1 MNEKL
6 NIQNLIDLFVQKQGA
21 SQKEAEEFV
30 RAFFSLIEEGLERDR
45 YVKIKRWGTF
55 KLIGINSRESV
66 DVNTGERI
74 EIQSHTKV
82 SFTPD
87 SSLKDVINRPFAH
100 FETVI
105 LNENTVLED
114 TLVGGENEID
124 SETDM
129 VVEEESPA
137 EKTEKIKEEELP
149 SLVLG
154 TESIETQPKDINEP
168 EKENK
173 PIEIEE
179 RIRQE
184 VGEGVDRP
192 EEKNE
197 PKEEEVVLSVS
208 EDAPYDFSS
217 EEPFP
222 VPRDNTMKYFIT
234 LAVLIMAICGGA
246 IFFIYNPDFFAR
258 PIPPPEEPKH
268 IVDSSEPLMPSIDSL
283 LFKFDSLRRDSLRR
297 DSLQGDSLRADTL
310 RKLLQTSPE
319 ELLITGSVK
328 KEEQIKKEM
337 DKLLRKPQKGRKQD
351 ATGASQAFTTDS
363 TSYEIVGTETNHTIA
378 AGETLT
384 RVALKYYGTKALWP
398 YLVQHNPDVIKNP
411 DNVPSGTVIKI
422 PKLRKRI

>member
-149 SLVLG
+149 SPVLG

-283 LFKFDSLRRDSLRR
+283 LW
-297 DSLQGDSLRADTL
+297 DSLRADTL

-351 ATGASQAFTTDS
+351 AAGASQAFTTDS